1 MSDTEM
7 YATPHFTAAS
17 SPPAEAGIGGSGAA
31 SPSPVEPTPVK
42 GKVSHKKKAA
52 TPRKHAVAR
61 SSEDGES
68 QDGSEDGENPKKK
81 QKKTVATGTPGK
93 ERKRKAPVTKLANAR
108 VIGRS
113 YDECSEEDKILL
125 DLRDAGKGWTEI
137 RAEWEKLTGDKTGH
151 STLPNRYARL
161 KSNFVVI
168 REEDNQILLEAKID
182 VEAAFEKE
190 KWGLIAAAMEK
201 KGADSYR
208 GEVLHKQY
216 KKMMLQANLAP
227 PPGVKSKDFETE
239 DEE

>member
-1 MSDTEM
+1 MSHAEM
-7 YATPHFTAAS
+7 DITPHFTAANA
-17 SPPAEAGIGGSGAA
+17 PPAEAGVGSWGAA
-31 SPSPVEPTPVK
+31 SPSPVEEPTPVR

-52 TPRKHAVAR
+52 IPRKRTVAK
-61 SSEDGES
+61 SSEDDEGGEDSEGGES
-68 QDGSEDGENPKKK
+68 PQKKK
-81 QKKTVATGTPGK
+81 AKGTPGPV
-93 ERKRKAPVTKLANAR
+93 RKRKAPVSKLANAR

-201 KGADSYR
+201 KGADSYG

-216 KKMMLQANLAP
+216 KKLMLEANFAP
-227 PPGVKSKDFETE
+227 PPGVKSKDFESEE
-239 DEE
+239 DE

>member
-1 MSDTEM
+1 L
-7 YATPHFTAAS
+7 F
-17 SPPAEAGIGGSGAA
+17 
-31 SPSPVEPTPVK
+31 
-42 GKVSHKKKAA
+42 
-52 TPRKHAVAR
+52 
-61 SSEDGES
+61 S
-68 QDGSEDGENPKKK
+68 Q
-81 QKKTVATGTPGK
+81 
-93 ERKRKAPVTKLANAR
+93 APVTKLANAR

-208 GEVLHKQY
+208 VSTGSPGSYSSDGLLTVL
-216 KKMMLQANLAP
+216 
-227 PPGVKSKDFETE
+227 
-239 DEE
+239 